1 MNYRQLV
8 SLLTGIYDEREAGSI
23 VKMLLEES
31 FGLSF
36 VDVCLGALDGLSEED
51 ARRLELMMARL
62 QKGEPVQYVIGH
74 AEFYGR
80 QFEVESGVLIPR
92 PETEELVSWIKEENA
107 EIRGNRNGRKYLLDV
122 GCGSGCIS
130 VSLALEI
137 PELEVSAWDVSD
149 TALCVTK
156 KNAKALGA
164 SVDIYMQDALN
175 APSGDREL
183 WNVIVSNP
191 PYICVKEVVDM
202 ERNVLDHEP
211 HEALFVPDADPL
223 LFYRAIAEYGT
234 HALCRGGRLYFE
246 INRAYA
252 AETVE
257 MLKENGYRDIE
268 VRKDAFGNDRMVR
281 AGLSA

>member
-1 MNYRQLV
+1 MIKNFKQIVNRI
-8 SLLTGIYDEREAGSI
+8 SDIYDEREASSI

-36 VDVCLGALDGLSEED
+36 VDVCLGALDRLSDEEKES
-51 ARRLELMMARL
+51 LEAQIVQLE
-62 QKGEPVQYVIGH
+62 KGEPVQYVIGH
-74 AEFYGR
+74 ADFYGR
-80 QFEVESGVLIPR
+80 KFAVEPGVLIPR
-92 PETEELVSWIKEENA
+92 PETEELVSWIKEESKD
-107 EIRGNRNGRKYLLDV
+107 IRGNRNGKKYLLDV

-130 VSLALEI
+130 VSLALDL
-137 PELEVSAWDVSD
+137 PDVDVSAWDISD
-149 TALCVTK
+149 TALRVTK

-175 APSGDREL
+175 APDGDRDL

-191 PYICVKEVVDM
+191 PYICAKEAK
-202 ERNVLDHEP
+202 EIEKNVLEHEP

-246 INRAYA
+246 INRAYGK
-252 AETVE
+252 ETVD
-257 MLKENGYRDIE
+257 MLKALGYSEIE
-268 VRKDAFGNDRMVR
+268 LRKDAFGNDRVVR
-281 AGLSA
+281 AVK

>member
-1 MNYRQLV
+1 MHFKQIVNRI
-8 SLLTGIYDEREAGSI
+8 SGIYDEREASSI

-36 VDVCLGALDGLSEED
+36 VDVCLGALDRLSDEEKES
-51 ARRLELMMARL
+51 LEAKIVQLE
-62 QKGEPVQYVIGH
+62 KGEPVQYVIGH
-74 AEFYGR
+74 ADFYGR
-80 QFEVESGVLIPR
+80 KFSVEPGVLVPR
-92 PETEELVSWIKEENA
+92 PETEELVSWIKEERKD
-107 EIRGNRNGRKYLLDV
+107 IRGNRNGKKYLLDV

-137 PELEVSAWDVSD
+137 PEMEVSAWDISD
-149 TALCVTK
+149 TALRVTK

-175 APSGDREL
+175 APDGDRDL

-191 PYICVKEVVDM
+191 PYICAKEAEDM
-202 ERNVLDHEP
+202 ERNVLEHEP
-211 HEALFVPDADPL
+211 HEALFVPDTDPL

-246 INRAYA
+246 INRAYGK
-252 AETVE
+252 ETE
-257 MLKENGYRDIE
+257 KMLKALGYSDIE
-268 VRKDAFGNDRMVR
+268 LRKDAFGNDRMVR
-281 AGLSA
+281 GVK

>member
-1 MNYRQLV
+1 MIKNFKQIVNR
-8 SLLTGIYDEREAGSI
+8 LTVLYDEREASSI

-36 VDVCLGALDGLSEED
+36 VDVCLGALDRLSDDEKES
-51 ARRLELMMARL
+51 LEVKITQLEN
-62 QKGEPVQYVIGH
+62 GEPVQYVIGH
-74 AEFYGR
+74 ADFYGR
-80 QFEVESGVLIPR
+80 KFAVEPGVLIPR
-92 PETEELVSWIKEENA
+92 PETEELVSWIKEESKD
-107 EIRGNRNGRKYLLDV
+107 IRGNRNGKKYLLDV

-137 PELEVSAWDVSD
+137 PEFEVSAWDISD
-149 TALCVTK
+149 TALRVTK

-175 APSGDREL
+175 APDGDRDL

-191 PYICVKEVVDM
+191 PYICAKEAKEM
-202 ERNVLDHEP
+202 EKNVLEHEP

-246 INRAYA
+246 INRVYGK
-252 AETVE
+252 ETVD
-257 MLKENGYRDIE
+257 MLKALGYSEIE
-268 VRKDAFGNDRMVR
+268 LRKDAFGNDRVVR
-281 AGLSA
+281 AVK

>member
-1 MNYRQLV
+1 MIKNFKQIVNR
-8 SLLTGIYDEREAGSI
+8 LTALYDEREASSI

-36 VDVCLGALDGLSEED
+36 VDVCLGALDRLSDDEKESLEAKIMQLEE
-51 ARRLELMMARL
+51 
-62 QKGEPVQYVIGH
+62 GEPVQYVIGH
-74 AEFYGR
+74 ADFYGR
-80 QFEVESGVLIPR
+80 KFAVEPGVLIPR
-92 PETEELVSWIKEENA
+92 PETEELVTWIKEESKD
-107 EIRGNRNGRKYLLDV
+107 IRGNRNGKKYLLDV

-130 VSLALEI
+130 VSLALEL
-137 PELEVSAWDVSD
+137 PDTDVSAWDISD
-149 TALCVTK
+149 TALRVTR

-175 APSGDREL
+175 APDSDRDL

-191 PYICVKEVVDM
+191 PYICAKEAENM
-202 ERNVLDHEP
+202 ERNVLEHEP

-246 INRAYA
+246 INRAYGK
-252 AETVE
+252 ETID
-257 MLKENGYRDIE
+257 MLKALGYSDIE
-268 VRKDAFGNDRMVR
+268 LRKDAFGNDRMVR
-281 AGLSA
+281 AVK

>member
-1 MNYRQLV
+1 MHFKQIVNRI
-8 SLLTGIYDEREAGSI
+8 SGIYDEREASSI

-36 VDVCLGALDGLSEED
+36 VDVCLGALDRLSDED
-51 ARRLELMMARL
+51 KESLEAKIVQLE
-62 QKGEPVQYVIGH
+62 KGEPVQYVIGH
-74 AEFYGR
+74 ADFYGR
-80 QFEVESGVLIPR
+80 KFAVEPGVLIPR
-92 PETEELVSWIKEENA
+92 PETEELVSWIKEESKD
-107 EIRGNRNGRKYLLDV
+107 IRGNRNGKKYLLDV

-137 PELEVSAWDVSD
+137 PELEVSAWDISD
-149 TALCVTK
+149 TALRVTK

-175 APSGDREL
+175 APDSDRDL

-191 PYICVKEVVDM
+191 PYICAKEAEDM
-202 ERNVLDHEP
+202 ERNVLEHEP
-211 HEALFVPDADPL
+211 HEALFVPDTDPL

-246 INRAYA
+246 INRAYGK
-252 AETVE
+252 ETVD
-257 MLKENGYRDIE
+257 MLKALGYSDIE
-268 VRKDAFGNDRMVR
+268 LRKDAFGNDRVVR
-281 AGLSA
+281 AIKTL

>member
-1 MNYRQLV
+1 MHFKQIVNRI
-8 SLLTGIYDEREAGSI
+8 SGIYDEREASSI

-36 VDVCLGALDGLSEED
+36 VDVCLGALDRLSDEEKES
-51 ARRLELMMARL
+51 LEAKIVQLE
-62 QKGEPVQYVIGH
+62 KGEPVQYVIGH
-74 AEFYGR
+74 ADFYGR
-80 QFEVESGVLIPR
+80 KFSVEPGVLVPR
-92 PETEELVSWIKEENA
+92 PETEELVSWIKEERKD
-107 EIRGNRNGRKYLLDV
+107 IRGNRNGKKYLLDV

-137 PELEVSAWDVSD
+137 PEMEVSAWDISD
-149 TALCVTK
+149 TALRVTK

-175 APSGDREL
+175 APDGDRDL

-191 PYICVKEVVDM
+191 PYICAKEAEDM
-202 ERNVLDHEP
+202 ERNVLEHEP
-211 HEALFVPDADPL
+211 HEALFVPDSDPL

-246 INRAYA
+246 INRAYGK
-252 AETVE
+252 ETE
-257 MLKENGYRDIE
+257 KMLKALGYSDIE
-268 VRKDAFGNDRMVR
+268 LRKDAFGNDRMVR
-281 AGLSA
+281 GVK